1 MNVLRAALRCLAVA
15 ALALSAAGCGFRM
28 QGATA
33 LPAGLERIY
42 IATKDELTP
51 FAVEL
56 RKAVDDAGAEMAANA
71 AEADVVV
78 RIAQDRTGRRVLSV
92 STRNTP
98 QEYQIFYAVEF
109 SVERGEQRLVAPQPI
124 ELTRAISFS
133 ESDVLAKD
141 REERI
146 LRDAMARDLA
156 DLVLRRLESLPP

>member
-1 MNVLRAALRCLAVA
+1 MIRAATSFVA
-15 ALALSAAGCGFRM
+15 LLVLALSLAGCGFRM
-28 QGATA
+28 QGATK
-33 LPAGLERIY
+33 LPAGLDRVY
-42 IATKDELTP
+42 LSAKDELSP

-56 RKAVDDAGAEMAANA
+56 RRALDSAGASTAISAGESDA
-71 AEADVVV
+71 VV
-78 RIAQDRTGRRVLSV
+78 RIIEDRTGKRVLSV

-98 QEYQIFYAVEF
+98 QEYQIYYEVEY
-109 SVERGEQRLVAPQPI
+109 SVQRGDQQVVAPQKV

-156 DLVLRRLESLPP
+156 DLVLRRLESL

>member
-1 MNVLRAALRCLAVA
+1 VNVIRAATLFVVL
-15 ALALSAAGCGFRM
+15 LALSLAGCGFKM
-28 QGATA
+28 QGATK
-33 LPAGLERIY
+33 LPAGLDRVY
-42 IATKDELTP
+42 LSTKDELSP

-56 RKAVDDAGAEMAANA
+56 RRALGSAGAAAA
-71 AEADVVV
+71 ISPAESDAVV
-78 RIAQDRTGRRVLSV
+78 RILQDRTGRRVLSV

-98 QEYQIFYAVEF
+98 QEYQIFYEVEY
-109 SVERGEQRLVAPQPI
+109 SVQQGDQQVVAPQKV

-156 DLVLRRLESLPP
+156 DLVLRRLESL